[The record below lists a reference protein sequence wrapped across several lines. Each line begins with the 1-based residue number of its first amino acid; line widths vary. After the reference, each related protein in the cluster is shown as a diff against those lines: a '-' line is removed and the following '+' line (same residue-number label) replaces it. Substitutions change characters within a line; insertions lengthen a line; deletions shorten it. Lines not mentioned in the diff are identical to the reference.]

1 MRTLEDA
8 RPRVKQGVVTFWTG
22 VLPGVACWGP
32 SGPDRSTSI
41 AHKTCDAGYATGC
54 AKLGLMCDESK
65 GVRQDDAKA
74 VSLYKKACDAGYAAG
89 CFNLGVMY
97 HQGESVSTSATTARS
112 YFKKACDMG
121 HKKACDQP

>member
-1 MRTLEDA
+1 
-8 RPRVKQGVVTFWTG
+8 
-22 VLPGVACWGP
+22 
-32 SGPDRSTSI
+32 
-41 AHKTCDAGYATGC
+41 
-54 AKLGLMCDESK
+54 MCDESK